1 LELTRLRVSGFK
13 SFSEP
18 VELQLEAGLTGIVGP
33 NGCGKSN
40 IVEALRWA
48 MGESSAKGL
57 RGDGMEDVIFN
68 GSASR
73 PAHDVAE
80 VRLKLKGRPE
90 GLAGFTEE
98 GELEVARRIAR
109 GVGSTYRI
117 NGREA
122 RARDVQMLFAD
133 AGAGSRSPAIVGQ
146 GQIGFIVDAKPGER
160 RKLLEDAAGI
170 GGLQARRR
178 EAELRLEAT
187 RANLQ
192 RVLDLLGTQEA
203 RLAELTKQGRQ
214 AQRYRQIAAEL
225 RATEA
230 NLLLARYAEAAR
242 RAGAGNEQVTALGGE
257 AERQEQAVAG
267 LRAARAAIAGTL
279 PALRERVAGLQA
291 QVTGLSERLAG
302 LREASGR
309 EAGHLAALARQQD
322 EAGQDLARSEH
333 SLVELRSAMAE
344 FDGEATALAETR
356 ARAAEIQHAAQ
367 AEDEAA
373 TAALAAAQDDLRTIV
388 ARAAE
393 AAAQRD
399 SALERLAMLRQRE
412 AVLTAELAALPA
424 VEAQRAAADR
434 ARQALTEHEAATA
447 AARAALDQAAAALAQ
462 LEPEREAG
470 RETALAAERALAA
483 ARAEQ
488 DRAQVRLREARAAI
502 QRLGE
507 RRTALE
513 RGLGRMAE
521 RRASLARR
529 RELLAA
535 GGGDAA
541 PAALQQA
548 LTEAEAELAAADT
561 ILDAGHLA
569 LAAAEQGQ
577 GEALARQRDLRRSAD
592 ALEAEIRVLESLA
605 PLEGVAGLI
614 DRLDAPE
621 ELTQALAAALGDDV
635 LAGTDAAAPCH
646 WTQAGELPQPA
657 LPAGVTAL
665 LELVRA
671 PEVLAARL
679 ARTGLVAAEE
689 AVALQPNLLPGHR
702 LVSRDGGLW
711 RWDGFVR
718 APSGEDPAAVR
729 VRHQLRLHAARD
741 ERAELP
747 GELAA
752 AEAATGA
759 GEEAVGRARAAL
771 AEAETRWRA
780 ADTAQLRARER
791 LDEAQALATR
801 RAAETTQI
809 EQEEASL
816 ARDAV
821 ELEREGAELANLAGL
836 DGEVATAAAVLVE
849 IERQVADAAG
859 RHAAAET
866 ERRRLDAAHAEAQR
880 RQRAQDQ
887 AVFDSGTALERA
899 RIAATELG
907 REAAELEA
915 DRRAR
920 TAALERE
927 RAELATG
934 LAERKGQAHEAVTL
948 AEQRMG
954 ERAVVEAALAVAE
967 ATRHRQAERLA
978 EARAVA
984 TTKAQRAD
992 AVARA
997 RQEAQARYEETCAV
1011 RAELSQRLERLQAER
1026 AEAKRTR
1033 RSDPAAISGLEA
1045 ELAQVTKTAEAE
1057 RTELNRREAEAAA
1070 REAELNAAESA
1081 LAVLRERLA
1090 VAQAERGHAHE
1101 ALAASV
1107 AAVRDRLQ
1115 QEPLNLLAEEG
1126 TRAAVAVADL
1136 DELEARLMRLRAS
1149 RDRLGPVNLRADVEA
1164 GELETSLAETRARE
1178 AELQQAVDRL
1188 RAGIATLDGEA
1199 RQRLTA
1205 AFEAVDGHFRRL
1217 FTTLFG
1223 GGKAH
1228 LRLTGADDPLQAG
1241 LELEASP
1248 PGKKL
1253 SSISLLSG
1261 GEKTLTALALVFGFF
1276 LAQPSPLC
1284 VLDEVDAPLDDANVD
1299 RFVALMQEIAQAT
1312 GTRFLVVTHH
1322 PLTMARMDR
1331 LYGVTM
1337 AERGI
1342 SRLVSVALERALEL
1356 RATA

>member
-1 LELTRLRVSGFK
+1 MEITRLRVSGFK

-18 VELQLEAGLTGIVGP
+18 VELQLESGLTGVVGP

-68 GSASR
+68 GSATR

-80 VRLKLKGRPE
+80 VRLKLTGRPE
-90 GLAGFTEE
+90 GLAGFAEA
-98 GELEVARRIAR
+98 GELEIARRIAR
-109 GVGSTYRI
+109 GTGSSYRI

-122 RARDVQMLFAD
+122 RARDVQLLFAD
-133 AGAGSRSPAIVGQ
+133 AGAGSRSPAIVSQ

-170 GGLQARRR
+170 GGLQSRRR

-192 RVLDLLGTQEA
+192 RVMDLLGEQET

-214 AQRYRQIAAEL
+214 AQRYRQLAAEL
-225 RATEA
+225 RTAEA
-230 NLLLARYAEAAR
+230 HLLLARYTEAAR
-242 RAGAGNEQVTALGGE
+242 RAGAGNEQATALVGDCQ
-257 AERQEQAVAG
+257 RQEQAVATA
-267 LRAARAAIAGTL
+267 RAARTAIADTL
-279 PALRERVAGLQA
+279 PDLRERAAGLQA
-291 QVTGLSERLAG
+291 QATGLRERLAG

-309 EAGHLAALARQQD
+309 EAGHLAALARQRD
-322 EAGQDLARSEH
+322 EATQDLARTER
-333 SLVELRSAMAE
+333 SLIELRTAMDELDREAASLAAARSATAE
-344 FDGEATALAETR
+344 RHRAARAEDETAAAALAEAQETLRTTVALAAEATAQR
-356 ARAAEIQHAAQ
+356 
-367 AEDEAA
+367 DAA
-373 TAALAAAQDDLRTIV
+373 T
-388 ARAAE
+388 
-393 AAAQRD
+393 
-399 SALERLAMLRQRE
+399 ERLAQLRARE
-412 AVLTAELAALPA
+412 AAVAAALAALPA
-424 VEAQRAAADR
+424 VDAPRRRAD
-434 ARQALTEHEAATA
+434 QALATLGEREAAATA
-447 AARAALDQAAAALAQ
+447 GRLGLERATAELLAI
-462 LEPEREAG
+462 EPQREAG
-470 RETALAAERALAA
+470 RDAALAAERSLASV
-483 ARAEQ
+483 RAELE
-488 DRAQVRLREARAAI
+488 RAQVELREARAAV

-507 RRTALE
+507 RRAALE
-513 RGLGRMAE
+513 RGRTRAAE
-521 RRASLARR
+521 RAAALDRR

-535 GGGDAA
+535 GGEAA
-541 PAALQQA
+541 AATTVQRNLA
-548 LTEAEAELAAADT
+548 ESEAELAAADA
-561 ILDAGHLA
+561 ILDGARLA
-569 LAAAEQGQ
+569 LAAAEQAR
-577 GEALARQRDLRRSAD
+577 GEAQARQRGLRRSAD

-605 PLEGVAGLI
+605 PSDGTAGLV
-614 DRLDAPE
+614 DRLNAPE

-635 LAGTDAAAPCH
+635 LAGTDADAPSH
-646 WTQAGELPQPA
+646 WSPAGDLPPPA
-657 LPAGVTAL
+657 LPPGAVPL
-665 LELVRA
+665 LTLVEA
-671 PEVLAARL
+671 PAVLAARL
-679 ARTGLVAAEE
+679 ARVGMVAAE
-689 AVALQPNLLPGHR
+689 AAPALQSGLLPGHR

-718 APSGEDPAAVR
+718 APGGEDPAAAR
-729 VRHQLRLHAARD
+729 VRHHLRLHAARD
-741 ERAELP
+741 EHALLLD
-747 GELAA
+747 ELAG
-752 AEAATGA
+752 AEAATAAADGA
-759 GEEAVGRARAAL
+759 LGRARTAL

-780 ADTAQLRARER
+780 ADAAQLRARER
-791 LDEAQALATR
+791 VEEARALATR
-801 RAAETTQI
+801 RAAETAQI

-816 ARDAV
+816 ARDRA
-821 ELEREGAELANLAGL
+821 ELEREGAELDGLAGL
-836 DGEVATAAAVLVE
+836 DHAPAAEAALAAS
-849 IERQVADAAG
+849 ERQAAEAAQ
-859 RHAAAET
+859 RHAAAEAD
-866 ERRRLDAAHAEAQR
+866 RRRLDAAHAEAQR
-880 RQRAQDQ
+880 RQRAQDE
-887 AVFDSGTALERA
+887 AAIAAAAALEHARA
-899 RIAATELG
+899 AAADLA

-920 TAALERE
+920 EAALERE
-927 RAELATG
+927 RAELAAG
-934 LAERKGQAHEAVTL
+934 LGELTAHADRAAELAGARTAERAAAETAFAAADEA
-948 AEQRMG
+948 R
-954 ERAVVEAALAVAE
+954 RACAD
-967 ATRHRQAERLA
+967 RLA
-978 EARAVA
+978 GIQA
-984 TTKAQRAD
+984 TAGGQAQRAEI
-992 AVARA
+992 VTRA
-997 RQEAQARYEETCAV
+997 RQETQARHDAALQV
-1011 RAELSQRLERLQAER
+1011 LAELRQRQERLQAEL
-1026 AEAKRTR
+1026 AEAERTR
-1033 RSDPAAISGLEA
+1033 RSDPAALAGLEA
-1045 ELAQVTKTAEAE
+1045 ELAQVVAA
-1057 RTELNRREAEAAA
+1057 AEAARDELGRRDAEASA
-1070 REAELNAAESA
+1070 READLGAAESA
-1081 LAVLRERLA
+1081 LGELRERLA

-1101 ALAASV
+1101 TLAASL

-1115 QEPLNLLAEEG
+1115 QEPLNLLADAA
-1126 TRAAVAVADL
+1126 TRDAVAAADP
-1136 DELEARLMRLRAS
+1136 DELEGRLARLRAS
-1149 RDRLGPVNLRADVEA
+1149 RDRLGPVNLRAEVEA
-1164 GELETSLAETRARE
+1164 GELEASLGESRGRQ

-1188 RAGIATLDGEA
+1188 HAGIATLDGEA
-1199 RQRLTA
+1199 RARLTA